1 MVAAVAARA
10 ADPGDPDMLEVAR
23 IVGGRA
29 LRGEVRAA
37 GSKNACL
44 PLLAACLLTRE
55 TVTLRNVPDLSD
67 VRYMAEILRH
77 QGAEVTSP
85 APGTLVVRAETV
97 SHRTPYDL
105 VRKMRASICLLG
117 ALVGR
122 LRRCEIALPGGCVI
136 GPRPIDLHLK
146 GLARLGCD
154 IRHEGGYLHVDAKGA
169 RGAYVFLGGRMG
181 STVLGTANLVMAAAL
196 TPGATRID
204 SAACEPEVTDLCEML
219 VRMGARISGIGSPCL
234 IVEGVD
240 ALRGCE
246 HTVIGDRIEAGTYL
260 VAGAITGGDV
270 LVRGVPEQHLGAFLD
285 KLEAAGVSLESTAA
299 GLRARGRPT
308 RPIEVTTQ
316 PFPGFPTDLQ
326 AQVLAMQLTVDGLTT
341 VTERVYP
348 ARFMHVPELQRMG
361 AEIDLEGATAIVKG
375 GRPLSGAPVMA
386 SDLRA
391 SAALILAGL
400 AATGETWVQRLY
412 HLDRG
417 YEAFERR
424 LASLGADIARLPA
437 SDMPTGLADD

>member
-1 MVAAVAARA
+1 
-10 ADPGDPDMLEVAR
+10 MLEVAR

-97 SHRTPYDL
+97 GHRTPYDL

-154 IRHEGGYLHVDAKGA
+154 IRHEAGYLHVDASAA
-169 RGAYVFLGGRMG
+169 RGSYVFLGGRMG

-196 TPGATRID
+196 TPGVTRID
-204 SAACEPEVTDLCEML
+204 SAACEPEVTDLCQML
-219 VRMGARISGIGSPCL
+219 VRMGARISGVGSPCL
-234 IVEGVD
+234 IVEGVE

-246 HTVIGDRIEAGTYL
+246 HDVIGDRIEAGTYL
-260 VAGAITGGDV
+260 VAGAITDGDV
-270 LVRGVPEQHLGAFLD
+270 LVRGVPERHLGAFLD
-285 KLEAAGVSLESTAA
+285 KLEAAGVALESGPD

-326 AQVLAMQLTVDGLTT
+326 AQVLAMQLIVPGLTT

-400 AATGETWVQRLY
+400 AASGETWVQRLY

-424 LASLGADIARLPA
+424 LAALGADIARLPA
-437 SDMPTGLADD
+437 SAMPSGLSED